1 MTQQINLYE
10 ARLRPRR
17 ELATARHLGVAAVL
31 ALVVV
36 SALAVNARLGAD
48 RRGAELAALQAD
60 IRTEQERVT
69 VLGKAVAE
77 RRVSPALSGELA
89 KNRAQLEIRQE
100 VLDVLAAGRIGNS
113 EGFSGVMTGFARQA
127 QADVWLTGFTVS
139 NGGEEIEI
147 RGRMLDAAKLPAYV
161 QRLSDEPVFQ
171 GRRFA
176 ALDMRSVEPE
186 APKPDTAAAKPP
198 ATTTPV
204 TTAAPARYVEFALRS
219 ANAVKDAAPPATGA
233 KP

>member
-17 ELATARHLGVAAVL
+17 ELATARHLGIAT
-31 ALVVV
+31 ALLLIVV
-36 SALAVNARLGAD
+36 SALAVNARIGAD

-60 IRTEQERVT
+60 IRNEQERLT
-69 VLGKAVAE
+69 VLSKAVAE

-89 KNRAQLEIRQE
+89 RSRAQLEIRQE

-176 ALDMRSVEPE
+176 ALDMRSVDPE
-186 APKPDTAAAKPP
+186 VPKLDAAVKPSVPSATA
-198 ATTTPV
+198 

-219 ANAVKDAAPPATGA
+219 ANAVKDAAPLAGA